1 MSFSKWCFSGRNQ
14 NRVETSSRILR
25 ANQAKMDE
33 RVFNP
38 LKGYLTRVPAVD
50 SAISFGYYDNGLW
63 WAKFRIDINHPL
75 AWQVVQEIGCVC
87 NYLSIDERLPTIF
100 FPVSPAPYLN
110 GGPEYF
116 LSWVIETTEQDF
128 SPGLLTEWLHGR
140 LPRPVD
146 DLSQWIMED

>member
-100 FPVSPAPYLN
+100 FSCFTSTL
-110 GGPEYF
+110 PERGTRIFFVLGY
-116 LSWVIETTEQDF
+116 
-128 SPGLLTEWLHGR
+128 
-140 LPRPVD
+140 
-146 DLSQWIMED
+146 